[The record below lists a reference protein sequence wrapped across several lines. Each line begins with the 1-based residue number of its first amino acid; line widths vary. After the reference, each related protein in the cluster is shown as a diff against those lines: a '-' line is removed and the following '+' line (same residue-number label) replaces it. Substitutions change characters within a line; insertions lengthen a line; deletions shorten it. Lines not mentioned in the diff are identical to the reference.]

1 MTSPRMTSPHSPFSQ
16 ELDEAR
22 LTNSRS
28 LPGSPT
34 LTKRRLSDVCD
45 AESPES
51 QLSLES
57 MMKNFEKFAQH
68 QWPTWAKRR
77 GWVANDEAVH
87 DDADDDADRVIQL
100 EKDKWIFQRKRKS
113 HSSAATTPTS
123 EAAGELETEVAA
135 KETETETETEAE
147 EEKLEQGAGK
157 MVDILHVEETR
168 TGQRSRRSSG
178 YASACSSPSFL
189 VKKAS
194 GSDAASASAELDE
207 LEKWR
212 TSLYEVTLRWMFDAQ
227 PQDWSWGKEDAD
239 EKAEEAS
246 ADAVETIAHHQLPA
260 DCKPVRIHLHL
271 FQRQWTNK
279 SPSFIDFCPAPS
291 GSELS
296 EASDHRQLYVLVF
309 QNGSAAPHNS
319 FPRETTC
326 SELIQ
331 VIIEC
336 HPFLLQYEAN
346 KLALY
351 EKCWRSGKTSRARLR
366 RLNDNECPL
375 ILANQWLQ
383 ETQDLSGCARTLVL
397 QESQNGDIPWT
408 DFTVAELSSFLRVLE
423 REEANHEL
431 QIRERYQLM
440 NKRLLESM
448 QQSDPSLCRHQNTV

>member
-1 MTSPRMTSPHSPFSQ
+1 MTSQHSSFSQ

-34 LTKRRLSDVCD
+34 VTKRRLSDVGD
-45 AESPES
+45 AESPET

-77 GWVANDEAVH
+77 GWVASDVVVH
-87 DDADDDADRVIQL
+87 DDADRVVHL

-123 EAAGELETEVAA
+123 DAPAESETEVVVNKA
-135 KETETETETEAE
+135 ETEAE
-147 EEKLEQGAGK
+147 EEKQEEEVGK

-189 VKKAS
+189 TKKAPANDPASTS
-194 GSDAASASAELDE
+194 GDPDE
-207 LEKWR
+207 MEKWR
-212 TSLYEVTLRWMFDAQ
+212 TSLYEVTLRWMFDTQ
-227 PQDWSWGKEDAD
+227 PHDWYCGKDGAAGKAAEAPAD
-239 EKAEEAS
+239 VAA
-246 ADAVETIAHHQLPA
+246 IQHQLPA
-260 DCKPVRIHLHL
+260 DCKPVRIYMHL
-271 FQRQWTNK
+271 FQRQWSNK
-279 SPSFIDFCPAPS
+279 SPSFIDFCPVPTD
-291 GSELS
+291 SET
-296 EASDHRQLYVLVF
+296 SDGRQLYVLVF
-309 QNGSAAPHNS
+309 QNGSTAPHNS

-326 SELIQ
+326 HELIQ

-336 HPFLLQYEAN
+336 HPFLLQYESN

-366 RLNDNECPL
+366 RLNDTECPL

-383 ETQDLSGCARTLVL
+383 ETEDSSGCAKTLVL
-397 QESQNGDIPWT
+397 QESQNGEIPWT

-448 QQSDPSLCRHQNTV
+448 QQSDPSLCRRQNTV